1 MRHPRKTI
9 AVIAWAILFMGLPGS
24 HARAQSGDEGGGAV
38 TPGWV
43 FTPTVSIGASHDDNP
58 VLAGRGSATPDDIVT
73 SVRPGADLTLVRK
86 HTFLGMGYRGSIQRY
101 RTLDEYDN
109 FAQGAYFELR
119 HQPSR
124 RYTLTVRDNLSVS
137 PTTDM
142 VEVAGVPFSRTG
154 TQSNNLT
161 AGLAA
166 SLTKRLQLSGDYHFQ
181 WFKFDRSEDPISSVL
196 QGGRSH
202 SVTVGARQSLTSRLK
217 VGGDYTIQRA
227 NTGQPPVVG
236 GGEPLQIPS
245 FTIQNAMGSVGYQ
258 ITPTI
263 EVDGGA
269 GISYLSFP
277 GQIARTGP
285 AAHVSLSKR
294 TEHAFLTF
302 SARRSFVPAFGFG
315 GSVSN
320 QEVLAAVRVPFAR
333 KRAYVDGSISWRDSE
348 PVLEQELRLK
358 SLWLKT
364 SVGYAFQR
372 WLRLEA
378 FYDGT
383 FQDTRI
389 AGGQVDRNR
398 IGVQVVTARPMRLN

>member
-1 MRHPRKTI
+1 
-9 AVIAWAILFMGLPGS
+9 
-24 HARAQSGDEGGGAV
+24 
-38 TPGWV
+38 
-43 FTPTVSIGASHDDNP
+43 
-58 VLAGRGSATPDDIVT
+58 
-73 SVRPGADLTLVRK
+73 
-86 HTFLGMGYRGSIQRY
+86 
-101 RTLDEYDN
+101 
-109 FAQGAYFELR
+109 
-119 HQPSR
+119 
-124 RYTLTVRDNLSVS
+124 
-137 PTTDM
+137 M
-142 VEVAGVPFSRTG
+142 VEVAGVPFTRTG

-161 AGLAA
+161 AGLTA

-245 FTIQNAMGSVGYQ
+245 FTIQNALGSVAYQ

-269 GISYLSFP
+269 GMSYLSLP

-285 AAHVSLSKR
+285 AGHVSLSKR

-302 SARRSFVPAFGFG
+302 SARQSFVPAFGFG

-320 QEVLAAVRVPFAR
+320 QEVLATVRVPFAR
-333 KRAYVDGSISWRDSE
+333 KRAYVDGGISWRDSE

-398 IGVQVVTARPMRLN
+398 IGVQVVTAHPMRLK

>member
-9 AVIAWAILFMGLPGS
+9 AVIAWATLFMGLPGS
-24 HARAQSGDEGGGAV
+24 HARAQSGDEGGAAV

-43 FTPTVSIGASHDDNP
+43 FTPTVSIGAIHDDNP

-73 SVRPGADLTLVRK
+73 SVRPGVDLTLVRK
-86 HTFLGMGYRGSIQRY
+86 HTFLGMGYRGSLQRY

-109 FAQGAYFELR
+109 FAQGGYFELR

-124 RYTLTVRDNLSVS
+124 RYTLTVRDNFSAS

-154 TQSNNLT
+154 TQSNNLD
-161 AGLAA
+161 AALVA
-166 SLTKRLQLSGDYHFQ
+166 SLTKRLQISGDYHFQ
-181 WFKFDRSEDPISSVL
+181 WFKFDRSEEPISSVL
-196 QGGRSH
+196 QGGRAH

-217 VGGDYTIQRA
+217 LGGDYTIQRA

-245 FTIQNAMGSVGYQ
+245 FTIQNAVGSVTYQ

-263 EVDGGA
+263 VVDGGA
-269 GISYLSFP
+269 GLSYLSLP
-277 GQIARTGP
+277 GEIARTGP
-285 AAHVSLSKR
+285 AGHVSLSKR

-320 QEVLAAVRVPFAR
+320 QEVLATVRVPFAR
-333 KRAYVDGSISWRDSE
+333 RRAYVDGGISWRDSE
-348 PVLEQELRLK
+348 PVLVGGLGLK
-358 SLWLKT
+358 SLVVQT
-364 SVGYAFQR
+364 SLGYSFQR

-378 FYDGT
+378 FYNGA
-383 FQDTRI
+383 FQDSTVV
-389 AGGQVDRNR
+389 GGNVDRNR
-398 IGVQVVTARPMRLN
+398 FGVQFVTAHPMRLR

>member
-1 MRHPRKTI
+1 MVKHSKGIT
-9 AVIAWAILFMGLPGS
+9 VIASAALLVGLAESRAI
-24 HARAQSGDEGGGAV
+24 AQSGDEGAQRI

-43 FTPTVSIGASHDDNP
+43 VTPTVSVGITHDDNP
-58 VLAGRGSATPDDIVT
+58 VLAGRGSPSPDDIQTNVL
-73 SVRPGADLTLVRK
+73 PGIDLTFTEK
-86 HTFLGMGYRGSIQRY
+86 HTFLGAGYRGSIQRY

-109 FAQGAYFELR
+109 YAQGGYVELR

-124 RYTLTVRDNLSVS
+124 RLMLSVRDNVSVS
-137 PTTDM
+137 PTTDL

-154 TQSNNLT
+154 TKSNDLNAGLELT
-161 AGLAA
+161 A
-166 SLTKRLQLSGDYHFQ
+166 TKRLQLSGDYHFQ

-202 SVTVGARQSLTSRLK
+202 SVTLGARQSLSSRLK
-217 VGGDYTIQRA
+217 VGGDYTFQRA
-227 NTGQPPVVG
+227 NTGEPPVVG
-236 GGEPLQIPS
+236 GGEPLQIAS
-245 FTIQNAMGSVGYQ
+245 FTIQNAVGSVAYQ

-263 EVDGGA
+263 TVEGGA
-269 GISYLSFP
+269 GVSYLSLP
-277 GQIARTGP
+277 GEVARTGP
-285 AAHVSLSKR
+285 AGHVSLSKR
-294 TEHAFLTF
+294 TEYAFLTV
-302 SARRSFVPAFGFG
+302 SAERSFVPAFGFG

-320 QEVLAAVRVPFAR
+320 QEVRATARVPFAR
-333 KRAYVDGSISWRDSE
+333 NRAYVDGGISWRDSE
-348 PVLEQELRLK
+348 PVLEQELRLQ

-389 AGGQVDRNR
+389 AGGRVDRNQ
-398 IGVQVVTARPMRLN
+398 IGVRVVTARPMRLR

>member
-1 MRHPRKTI
+1 
-9 AVIAWAILFMGLPGS
+9 
-24 HARAQSGDEGGGAV
+24 
-38 TPGWV
+38 
-43 FTPTVSIGASHDDNP
+43 VSFGITHDDNP
-58 VLAGRGSATPDDIVT
+58 VLASNTGPSPDDILTNV
-73 SVRPGADLTLVRK
+73 SPGVDLTFTEK
-86 HTFLGMGYRGSIQRY
+86 HTFLSTGYRGSIQRY

-109 FAQGAYFELR
+109 YAQGGHIELR

-124 RYTLTVRDNLSVS
+124 RLTLSVRDNVSVS
-137 PTTDM
+137 PTTDL
-142 VEVAGVPFSRTG
+142 VEVAGVPFTRTG
-154 TQSNNLT
+154 TRSNDFN
-161 AGLAA
+161 AGLTA
-166 SLTKRLQLSGDYHFQ
+166 SLTKRLQLSGDYHFE

-196 QGGRSH
+196 QGGHAH

-245 FTIQNAMGSVGYQ
+245 FTIQNAVGSVTYQ

-263 EVDGGA
+263 VVDGGA
-269 GISYLSFP
+269 GLSYLSLP
-277 GQIARTGP
+277 GEIARTGP
-285 AAHVSLSKR
+285 AGHVSLSKR

-315 GSVSN
+315 GSLSN
-320 QEVLAAVRVPFAR
+320 QEVLATVRVPFAR